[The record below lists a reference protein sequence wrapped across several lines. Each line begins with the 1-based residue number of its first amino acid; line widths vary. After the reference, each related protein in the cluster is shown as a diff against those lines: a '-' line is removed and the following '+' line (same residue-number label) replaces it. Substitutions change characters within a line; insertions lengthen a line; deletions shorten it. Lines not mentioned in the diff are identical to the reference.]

1 MLAGSFF
8 SLSQFRQC
16 PVVSQL
22 LAALRAYS
30 TVRVVAAISFRVHD
44 LVFNLLGIHSSRFLM
59 FLTLYVFDMGQFR
72 IVQGLPCLPQLGV
85 SRSCSNS

>member
-1 MLAGSFF
+1 MLAVSSVCGSFD
-8 SLSQFRQC
+8 SVQQL
-16 PVVSQL
+16 PQL

-72 IVQGLPCLPQLGV
+72 IAQGLPCLPRLGV
-85 SRSCSNS
+85 SRLCS